1 MRLISGGRF
10 CAMALLFATLATPA
24 LALECP
30 APESGAVAGSIRE
43 SQATIDRLAAL
54 LATGDVAN
62 RVPELVADLRA
73 RHPTAGGAAIA
84 NYLIS
89 AYCPVVNRM
98 TGLGEAEKQQRLSS
112 FSSTALA
119 FAGP

>member
-1 MRLISGGRF
+1 MRFIPQGRL
-10 CAMALLFATLATPA
+10 CAAALLALCLATPA
-24 LALECP
+24 LALNCP
-30 APESGAVAGSIRE
+30 APETGAAAGSIRE
-43 SQATIDRLAAL
+43 SQAAIDRLSAL

-62 RVPELVADLRA
+62 RVPELVADMRT

-84 NYLIS
+84 NYLIT
-89 AYCPVVNRM
+89 AYCPVVNRL